1 MEESMFRSL
10 FFGAPPFFMI
20 VFIVVFGII
29 AVVFIS
35 LIVNAVLNASA
46 SPETIIVTLI
56 GKDTSLW
63 GQHNNNTSYTFIFED
78 ETGNRLNFNVR
89 KSNYHQYV
97 VGDYGRL
104 TYQRK
109 LFKEFELMN

>member
-1 MEESMFRSL
+1 MEGSSFRTL
-10 FFGAPPFFMI
+10 FFGGPPFFTI
-20 VFIVVFGII
+20 VFIIVFGTIGF
-29 AVVFIS
+29 VLIS
-35 LIVNAVLNASA
+35 KIVNGLLNVSA
-46 SPETIIVTLI
+46 APETVNATLI
-56 GKDTSLW
+56 GKDTSVW